1 MGYYLKAA
9 QQFNMGK
16 LQMWQDQVL
25 TRFDYQHS
33 RVRHTFAFCLN
44 CNEFRMCV
52 DNYLHILSLA
62 TYPSGSSNR
71 CRLGRIDHTG
81 LPRSIQL

>member
-1 MGYYLKAA
+1 
-9 QQFNMGK
+9 
-16 LQMWQDQVL
+16 
-25 TRFDYQHS
+25 
-33 RVRHTFAFCLN
+33 
-44 CNEFRMCV
+44 MCV
-52 DNYLHILSLA
+52 DNYLHILSLV